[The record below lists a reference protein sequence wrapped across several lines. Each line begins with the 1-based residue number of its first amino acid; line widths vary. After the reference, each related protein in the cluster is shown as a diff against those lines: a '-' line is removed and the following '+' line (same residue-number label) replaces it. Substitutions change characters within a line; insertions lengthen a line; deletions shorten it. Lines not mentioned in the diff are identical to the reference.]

1 MLDNWTYIQYI
12 HSMTTSKTFHVQR
25 SGSSAGLHSHGG
37 GLQAGLKQRSQKQ
50 SQDNGWAA
58 LARWLLAILVALGL
72 SVQVEAREAGKVH
85 AVKSDTVVAGRI
97 VGVSDGDTVTLLTDD
112 LMQRRIRLRGID
124 APEKAQAFGNRSKQA
139 LSALVFGRRVSV
151 AYSKVDRYDR
161 WVGRITVGAGDSAV
175 DVSRAMIAQG
185 MAWHYAFYEREQPVG
200 ERVGDAEAE
209 QTARIERRGLWRD
222 EGAVAPWDFR
232 RADRVNEPN

>member
-25 SGSSAGLHSHGG
+25 SGSFGG
-37 GLQAGLKQRSQKQ
+37 GLQASSQRQRQKQRQES
-50 SQDNGWAA
+50 GWTVFGRWVLAAVVA
-58 LARWLLAILVALGL
+58 LAL
-72 SVQVEAREAGKVH
+72 SAQVEARE
-85 AVKSDTVVAGRI
+85 VKPDTVVAGRI

-112 LMQRRIRLRGID
+112 LVQQRVRLRGID

-139 LSALVFGRRVSV
+139 LSALVFGRRVTV

-161 WVGRITVGAGDSAV
+161 WVGRIIVGTGVSAI

-209 QTARIERRGLWRD
+209 QVARLERRGLWRD
-222 EGAVAPWDFR
+222 EGPVAPWDFR
-232 RADRVNEPN
+232 KAQQK